1 MRRPIITQA
10 WLADFYAEGV
20 KPKYKGS
27 LKRQDNNAS
36 FEGISEAEYNKR
48 HMKALKDADPGLK
61 QQATSN
67 KQQATSTQVLKH
79 QAKIKKVHKHQATSS
94 KRLET

>member
-10 WLADFYAEGV
+10 WLAEFYAEGV
-20 KPKYKGS
+20 KSKYKGS
-27 LKRQDNNAS
+27 LKPQAAS
-36 FEGISEAEYNKR
+36 N
-48 HMKALKDADPGLK
+48 K

-67 KQQATSTQVLKH
+67 KQQAAEGCKPELSGSPSIKH
-79 QAKIKKVHKHQATSS
+79 QANLDTSCKLQATSN